1 VLHFGTKATYEL
13 KTSFLYSQ
21 VDLEFFANGT
31 RATRMSYVR
40 TYEGA
45 ISQNAY
51 KMGGGGGGGG
61 SPPRHAITSS
71 YVRGMYYIH
80 FARSQNAYKKGI
92 SILSSHIQKTR
103 SENFEKR
110 KNQFSVCTIFTQ

>member
-1 VLHFGTKATYEL
+1 MLHFGTKATYEL

-21 VDLEFFANGT
+21 VDLEFVANGT

-51 KMGGGGGGGG
+51 KTGGEEGGV
-61 SPPRHAITSS
+61 SPPSRNYEFLRTRYILQEVKMRTK
-71 YVRGMYYIH
+71 RG
-80 FARSQNAYKKGI
+80 
-92 SILSSHIQKTR
+92 
-103 SENFEKR
+103 
-110 KNQFSVCTIFTQ
+110 

>member
-1 VLHFGTKATYEL
+1 MLHFGTKATYEL

-21 VDLEFFANGT
+21 VDLEFVANGT

-51 KMGGGGGGGG
+51 KTGGGEEGGV
-61 SPPRHAITSS
+61 STPSRNYEFLRTRYILQEVKMRTK
-71 YVRGMYYIH
+71 RG
-80 FARSQNAYKKGI
+80 
-92 SILSSHIQKTR
+92 
-103 SENFEKR
+103 
-110 KNQFSVCTIFTQ
+110 

>member
-1 VLHFGTKATYEL
+1 MLHFGTKATYEL

-21 VDLEFFANGT
+21 VDLEFVANGT

-51 KMGGGGGGGG
+51 KTGGGGRRGG

-71 YVRGMYYIH
+71 YVRGT
-80 FARSQNAYKKGI
+80 FCKKSKCVQKGDK
-92 SILSSHIQKTR
+92 HIEFPHTKDT
-103 SENFEKR
+103 NR
-110 KNQFSVCTIFTQ
+110 KF

>member
-1 VLHFGTKATYEL
+1 MLHFGTKATYEL

-21 VDLEFFANGT
+21 VDLEFVANGT

-51 KMGGGGGGGG
+51 KTGGGGEGGV
-61 SPPRHAITSS
+61 STPSRNYEFLRTRYILQEVKMRTK
-71 YVRGMYYIH
+71 RG
-80 FARSQNAYKKGI
+80 
-92 SILSSHIQKTR
+92 
-103 SENFEKR
+103 
-110 KNQFSVCTIFTQ
+110 

>member
-1 VLHFGTKATYEL
+1 MLHFGTKATYEL

-21 VDLEFFANGT
+21 VDLEFVANGT

-51 KMGGGGGGGG
+51 KTGGGGRRGPPPPEAHLGFFGGKKIGG
-61 SPPRHAITSS
+61 SFLSRH
-71 YVRGMYYIH
+71 RGRNI
-80 FARSQNAYKKGI
+80 ARVKMLDN
-92 SILSSHIQKTR
+92 
-103 SENFEKR
+103 
-110 KNQFSVCTIFTQ
+110 